1 MFFSESKFSEDID
14 LQVGLVQEFESVK
27 LLRLK
32 TLVCVKGNTNILLEC
47 LSIYK
52 KRMFVCLL
60 VCFFKKRQVMFKL
73 I

>member
-1 MFFSESKFSEDID
+1 MFFSESKFSEDTD

-52 KRMFVCLL
+52 KRMFVFLL